1 MNVDKL
7 IGYIEYR
14 NEMHIFTIEN
24 YEVQLIPCNP
34 EKLITYQ
41 VNTIFDPIINKNNR
55 GFINDVV
62 LKGECLD
69 GKNIS
74 MCIQDSPWISN
85 GVFNYKVNWMYV
97 YNRKKCIEDISG
109 LNFLSQEINYFYDTK
124 QYIKDDFELE
134 DGCFKNYTVN
144 INSKER
150 TCLGTFR
157 YKNNTI
163 KVFGDMAWKKNYDV
177 SNNLE
182 IWSKISL
189 EFENNIKDVNE
200 LYKIV
205 LLQKLVIDFL
215 TYRTNNGFDSIE
227 VYSYNVKKKKEIIG
241 NYYISDE
248 YIKESNYK
256 NVQHLIRYENISNI
270 GKLYELLN
278 DGKIYTS
285 HICGSYK
292 LSKVYNPPRM
302 LGILIAFERIINW
315 KYDKKKFR
323 NDDYIELLN
332 RIKEMTYSNKT
343 KLCEGLS
350 KNKIKFN
357 STVELALKPQI
368 PFSTYILNVI
378 DDYPISFSVIKT
390 IYGTDV
396 TKKLLTDISER
407 INKLRN
413 DMAHGNMDIEFN
425 ENNTKDLKF
434 MEILFYVLV
443 LSELELSDDEI
454 INKIAWLFN
463 IRPFIHVKDN
473 PIK

>member
-7 IGYIEYR
+7 TGYIIYR
-14 NEMHIFTIEN
+14 SEKHVFIIED
-24 YEVQLIPCNP
+24 YEIQLIPCNP

-41 VNTIFDPIINKNNR
+41 VNTILDPITKKNEK
-55 GFINDVV
+55 GFINDII
-62 LKGECLD
+62 LDGECLD
-69 GKNIS
+69 GKNITI
-74 MCIQDSPWISN
+74 CVQDSPWISN
-85 GVFNYKVNWMYV
+85 GIFKYKVNWLYV
-97 YNRKKCIEDISG
+97 YNREKCIEDIRG

-124 QYIKDDFELE
+124 QYINDDFELE
-134 DGCFKNYTVN
+134 NGCFKNYTVN

-150 TCLGTFR
+150 TYLGVFK
-157 YKNNTI
+157 YNKNKI

-189 EFENNIKDVNE
+189 EFEDNMKDISE
-200 LYKIV
+200 LYRIV
-205 LLQKLVIDFL
+205 LLQKLVIDVL

-227 VYSYNVKKKKEIIG
+227 VYTYNSQKKKQIIG

-248 YIKESNYK
+248 YTKETNYK

-270 GKLYELLN
+270 GKLYELL
-278 DGKIYTS
+278 DEGKIYTS

-315 KYDKKKFR
+315 KYDKEKFR
-323 NDDYIELLN
+323 NDDYNVLLS
-332 RIKEMTYSNKT
+332 RIKEMAYNNKIE
-343 KLCEGLS
+343 LCNGLS

-357 STVELALKPQI
+357 NTIESLLKPQI

-378 DDYPISFSVIKT
+378 NDYPVSLSAIKT
-390 IYGTDV
+390 IYGTNI
-396 TKKLLTDISER
+396 TKRMITDISER

-425 ENNTKDLKF
+425 EVNTKDLKF
-434 MEILFYVLV
+434 MEILFYILI
-443 LSELELSDDEI
+443 LSELDLTDDEI
-454 INKIAWLFN
+454 INKISWLFN
-463 IRPFIHVKDN
+463 IRSFTHVNNK
-473 PIK
+473 

>member
-7 IGYIEYR
+7 IGYINYR
-14 NEMHIFTIEN
+14 NEKHIFTIEN
-24 YEVQLIPCNP
+24 YELQLVPCNP
-34 EKLITYQ
+34 ERLITYQ
-41 VNTIFDPIINKNNR
+41 VSTIFDPITSKNDK
-55 GFINDVV
+55 GFINDVI
-62 LKGECLD
+62 LKGECLN

-74 MCIQDSPWISN
+74 ICIQDSPWINN
-85 GVFNYKVNWMYV
+85 GVFKYKVNWLYV
-97 YNRKKCIEDISG
+97 FNGEKCIEDISG

-124 QYIKDDFELE
+124 QYINDDFELE
-134 DGCFKNYTVN
+134 NGCFKNYTVN

-150 TCLGTFR
+150 TFLGSFN
-157 YKNNTI
+157 YNKNTI

-189 EFENNIKDVNE
+189 EFENRITNIEE
-200 LYKIV
+200 LYKII
-205 LLQKLVIDFL
+205 LLQKLVIDVL

-227 VYSYNVKKKKEIIG
+227 VYTYNKKNKKEIIG
-241 NYYISDE
+241 NYYISDQ
-248 YIKESNYK
+248 YVKESNYK
-256 NVQHLIRYENISNI
+256 NVQHLIRYENIFNI

-278 DGKIYTS
+278 EGKIYTS
-285 HICGSYK
+285 HICGSYI

-323 NDDYIELLN
+323 NDDYVELLN
-332 RIKEMTYSNKT
+332 RIKEMAYNKKT
-343 KLCEGLS
+343 KLCDGLS

-357 STVELALKPQI
+357 NTVESALKPQI

-378 DDYPISFSVIKT
+378 DDYPVSLSAIKT
-390 IYGTDV
+390 IYETDI
-396 TKKLLTDISER
+396 TKNLLADISER

-425 ENNTKDLKF
+425 EVNTKDLKF
-434 MEILFYVLV
+434 MEILFYILI

-463 IRPFIHVKDN
+463 IRLFIHVKTN
-473 PIK
+473 